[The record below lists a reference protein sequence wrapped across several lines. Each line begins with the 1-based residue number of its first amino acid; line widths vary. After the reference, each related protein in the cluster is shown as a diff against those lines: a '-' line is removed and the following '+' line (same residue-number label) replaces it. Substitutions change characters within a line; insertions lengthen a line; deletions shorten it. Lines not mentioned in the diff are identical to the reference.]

1 MVSTQIINE
10 NLATRRSHR
19 QAPCERSGSDE
30 NPELV
35 DSVPP
40 SGEWSGEYQ
49 DMPCVANQEYKV
61 RYDIVFKTDGTVE
74 GSGSSSEGK
83 FMIKGIYNLCSGI
96 VAWRSSTSGSRTAA
110 EFYGEVSKVRGMT
123 QITGTFLTSFG
134 RYCIVSLRSAC
145 ERGTA
150 LPTLLTG
157 STTPKREG
165 KENATSFFLKCVIEE
180 PSMVDSETQT
190 SPKKNAL
197 GIKQLFSETQTEAAF
212 AAKEADRTQD
222 VPSTSDSGTQ
232 MDAICKEQAPADML
246 EVTFGLDSRMQMEVA
261 SAVVNAGGMQ
271 EEFYSEMQ
279 METVHALQE
288 PLGTEEEPSRV
299 ESEVQM
305 EAIERLDEAAAPH
318 SAQMAESLKDPDW
331 CVRFAAVEALGNLGE
346 AAAPHAVQMTELFK
360 DESAS
365 VRFAAV
371 EALGNLGEAAA
382 PHAAQMAELLK
393 DEDVEVRTAAE
404 KALAKLG
411 FAVLT
416 DSEPEEKKVGG
427 MQQNSDGMFDH
438 FYPPKIDPRV
448 EAAFAVFEFS
458 DFEDDEE

>member
-1 MVSTQIINE
+1 
-10 NLATRRSHR
+10 
-19 QAPCERSGSDE
+19 
-30 NPELV
+30 
-35 DSVPP
+35 
-40 SGEWSGEYQ
+40 
-49 DMPCVANQEYKV
+49 
-61 RYDIVFKTDGTVE
+61 
-74 GSGSSSEGK
+74 
-83 FMIKGIYNLCSGI
+83 
-96 VAWRSSTSGSRTAA
+96 
-110 EFYGEVSKVRGMT
+110 
-123 QITGTFLTSFG
+123 
-134 RYCIVSLRSAC
+134 
-145 ERGTA
+145 
-150 LPTLLTG
+150 
-157 STTPKREG
+157 
-165 KENATSFFLKCVIEE
+165 
-180 PSMVDSETQT
+180 
-190 SPKKNAL
+190 
-197 GIKQLFSETQTEAAF
+197 
-212 AAKEADRTQD
+212 
-222 VPSTSDSGTQ
+222 
-232 MDAICKEQAPADML
+232 
-246 EVTFGLDSRMQMEVA
+246 
-261 SAVVNAGGMQ
+261 VVNAGGMQ